1 MSKLII
7 AYAVIM
13 LSGCAAV
20 QSWIPSFWDANQSA
34 KITDVQLSV
43 DRLNCAADQLIQVT
57 RIRDDLRWFELY
69 SVSKGKVQQDVLKV
83 IAPMQETVE
92 DMYKRNTEGRG
103 STVYCEL
110 KKRIMQQQA
119 ARAAAAVQGR
129 W

>member
-1 MSKLII
+1 MRILP
-7 AYAVIM
+7 AVI
-13 LSGCAAV
+13 LAFVLTGCATV

-34 KITDVQLSV
+34 RITDVQLAV
-43 DRLNCAADQLIQVT
+43 DRLDCAGDQLAQVS

-69 SVSKGKVQQDVLKV
+69 STSKGAVQQDVIRL

-103 STVYCEL
+103 SKAYCEL
-110 KKRIMQQQA
+110 KRRVMQQQA
-119 ARAAAAVQGR
+119 QRAAAGIQGR